1 MKFDDNIPQ
10 EMNDSLCEAFGYFL
24 EKHVICE
31 LFSKEILADHIIELK
46 KYIRELESKIEELE
60 EN

>member
-10 EMNDSLCEAFGYFL
+10 EMDYSLCEEFGYFL
-24 EKHVICE
+24 EKNVMCE
-31 LFSKEILADHIIELK
+31 LLSKELLADHIIELK